1 MIVLF
6 LWTAVFSSTCL
17 PVSHYLQYKDHNGN
31 KGFWIPFL
39 CYPLYMNMVCIII
52 IISCHIYHIM
62 YNVFMLWYSIQKQ
75 IYLSNQCIYR
85 GSICWLYCIV
95 LYCIVGWFT
104 KWIFMDPKLCVDLPG
119 IIERCN
125 TTPFAVARSIHISG
139 IYNNSL
145 SCYYLMPHF
154 DALTIYGCGEH
165 CEKRRNCL

>member
-1 MIVLF
+1 
-6 LWTAVFSSTCL
+6 
-17 PVSHYLQYKDHNGN
+17 
-31 KGFWIPFL
+31 
-39 CYPLYMNMVCIII
+39 MNMVCIII

-62 YNVFMLWYSIQKQ
+62 YNVLCCDILYRSKS
-75 IYLSNQCIYR
+75 IYLTSVYIV
-85 GSICWLYCIV
+85 ILFVDCIV

-125 TTPFAVARSIHISG
+125 TTPFAIARPIHISG

-145 SCYYLMPHF
+145 SRYYLMPHF
-154 DALTIYGCGEH
+154 DALTIYGCGKH